1 MKELSR
7 TKRKLLYA
15 LLSSSFL
22 WQLPADSYTSE
33 TPSVLAIAASPE
45 AEDSDREFDLPGVEV
60 TAVKDRHDQGY
71 MAKRSQIGTK
81 TDTALH
87 ETARSISVISREQ
100 MEARGV
106 TDLFDALSY
115 TPGFSD
121 ATYNRDSRF
130 FRGSLRGFSNDYT
143 TYTDGLR
150 MLWGQFAV
158 PNYDSYSFGRIEVL
172 RGICKKTISKATL
185 IPTRIATF
193 PAIAYMATPE
203 SVFFTVTDSH
213 IAAYNLDIKNSC
225 MTYVIQLHE

>member
-130 FRGSLRGFSNDYT
+130 LEAVSGDSATITPPIPMGCACYGANLRSLIMIPIASNA
-143 TYTDGLR
+143 LK
-150 MLWGQFAV
+150 
-158 PNYDSYSFGRIEVL
+158 
-172 RGICKKTISKATL
+172 CC
-185 IPTRIATF
+185 
-193 PAIAYMATPE
+193 
-203 SVFFTVTDSH
+203 
-213 IAAYNLDIKNSC
+213 AASAKRRYQR
-225 MTYVIQLHE
+225 QL